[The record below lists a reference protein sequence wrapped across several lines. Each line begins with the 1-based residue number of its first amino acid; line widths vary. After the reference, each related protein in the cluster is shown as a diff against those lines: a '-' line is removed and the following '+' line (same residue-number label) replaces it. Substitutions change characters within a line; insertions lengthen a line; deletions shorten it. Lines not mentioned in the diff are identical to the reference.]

1 MMNIQQNISLKP
13 YHTFG
18 INVMTRQLASFSDK
32 ETLEEIL
39 EAVPGS
45 PRLILG
51 GGSNVLFTKD
61 FDGIVL
67 KNEVKGLDVIAEDE
81 DYVYVRAGAG
91 ENWHGFVEHCIGRN
105 LGGVENLSLI
115 PGCVGA
121 SPMQNIGAYG
131 VEVKDVFQ
139 DLEAYRLEDGVTE
152 RFTLNDC
159 GFGYRES
166 VFKGKFRDQFV
177 ILNVTFRLRRKPVF
191 HTTYGAIE
199 QELERMGIKE
209 LNIKAVSEAVIHIRS
224 IKLPDPRRI
233 GNAGSFFKNPV
244 VSGERYQA
252 LMAAFPGIPGYPAET
267 ETAGAEEDTLTAG
280 SGGFPAKPAAMKL
293 AAGWMIE
300 QCGWKGYRK
309 GDAGCHDRQA
319 LVLVNY
325 GNAAGKE
332 IYDLSEEILQSVQQR
347 FGVVMEREVNII

>member
-1 MMNIQQNISLKP
+1 MDIRQNISLKP

-18 INVMTRQLASFSDK
+18 INVMARQMASFADR
-32 ETLEEIL
+32 EALAEVL
-39 EAVPGS
+39 EAIPGQ

-67 KNEVKGLDVIAEDE
+67 SNEVKGLDVEAEDE

-91 ENWHGFVEHCIGRN
+91 ENWHGFVLYCIERGQ
-105 LGGVENLSLI
+105 GGVENLSLI

-139 DLEAYRLEDGVTE
+139 ELEAYHLEDGRVE

-166 VFKGKFRDQFV
+166 IFKGKYKNQFV

-199 QELERMGIKE
+199 QELERMGVKE
-209 LNIKAVSEAVIHIRS
+209 LSIKAISDAVIHIRS
-224 IKLPDPRRI
+224 AKLPDPRQI
-233 GNAGSFFKNPV
+233 GNAGSFFKNPT
-244 VSGERYQA
+244 VSGELYGR
-252 LMAAFPGIPGYPAET
+252 LHETYPNMPAYPVE
-267 ETAGAEEDTLTAG
+267 
-280 SGGFPAKPAAMKL
+280 GGAMKL

-309 GDAGCHDRQA
+309 GDAGCHERQA

-325 GNAAGKE
+325 GNASGKE
-332 IYDLSEEILQSVQQR
+332 IYDLSEDILRSVEQK
-347 FGVVMEREVNII
+347 FDVSLEREVNIY